1 MNWQERTALVFGQDG
16 INKLQNAH
24 VMVFGV
30 GGVGGYAVEA
40 LARAGVG
47 KLTLIDADTVSDS
60 NRNRQILALISTV
73 GKAKVEVAAERIAD
87 INPNCIVY
95 KKQMFYDLDSA
106 KEISF
111 DGVDYVIDAIDTVT
125 AKLELLRRAKAE
137 NVRIISCMGTGN
149 KLQPELLTVTTIEKT
164 ENCPLARVMRKECKN
179 RGLKKIKVVYSPE
192 IPKKTVVHVNPT
204 DPDGTARRPRHAPGS
219 VSFVPGTAGLIL
231 AGEVIREL
239 TDE

>member
-1 MNWQERTALVFGQDG
+1 MNWQERTALVFGQEG

-40 LARAGVG
+40 LARAGIG

-60 NRNRQILALISTV
+60 NRNRQILALVSTV
-73 GKAKVEVAAERIAD
+73 GKAKVKVAAKRIAD
-87 INPNCIVY
+87 INPDCIVVA
-95 KKQMFYDLDSA
+95 KQMFYDLDSA
-106 KEISF
+106 DEISF
-111 DGVDYVIDAIDTVT
+111 DDVDYVIDAIDTVT

-179 RGLKKIKVVYSPE
+179 RGIKKVKVVYSPE

-204 DPDGTARRPRHAPGS
+204 DPDGTARRTRHAPGS
-219 VSFVPGTAGLIL
+219 NSFVPGTAGLIL

-239 TDE
+239 TL